1 MQLGPSSCA
10 KIPDGLMAAM
20 ALLSQKPRQGFSSR
34 KPALHPGID
43 ECNSTVAIGLR
54 AGERWNRV
62 GSRYT
67 GKERDTESGNDY
79 FGARYYA
86 SNVGRWLSPDWS
98 AKGDPVPYAKLDNPQ
113 SLNLYSYVYNNPING
128 IDPDGHYASP
138 WHIAL
143 TFVAG
148 LSVGMNPYSALKL
161 GIEDA
166 WVDVGTQGPTPEET
180 HMHSMG
186 AAGESPEDAYLGTVE
201 SINQA
206 QANNNEAQVLHT
218 IQDAYASG
226 HGFKTWP
233 GSFKALGPSGT
244 LKHEIGDWLPS
255 PGSLWGAFK
264 ASRKALKDR
273 KASPES
279 LLPDD
284 PQSTSES
291 PVGPDTSGGPNG
303 GVHDESGER
312 ARQCNDGSRA
322 ACD

>member
-1 MQLGPSSCA
+1 
-10 KIPDGLMAAM
+10 
-20 ALLSQKPRQGFSSR
+20 
-34 KPALHPGID
+34 
-43 ECNSTVAIGLR
+43 LR
-54 AGERWNRV
+54 AGEQLNRV
-62 GSRYT
+62 RSRYT